1 MSNRLQE
8 LADRRRALVAQSE
21 GLRLQLSKPAQGL
34 AQILGI
40 ADLGVAAGRYIGQ
53 RPLLLL
59 AIGAAVLIVR
69 PRPALRT
76 LSLALTALSIF
87 GQLRRVLPVRR

>member
-8 LADRRRALVAQSE
+8 LADRRRVLVAQSD
-21 GLRLQLSKPAQGL
+21 GLRLQLAKPAQGL
-34 AQILGI
+34 EQVLGI
-40 ADLGVAAGRYIGQ
+40 ADLGVAAGRYIRQ

-59 AIGAAVLIVR
+59 AIGAAVLIVK

-76 LSLALTALSIF
+76 LSLALTSLSIF